1 MTQAKDEIDVLE
13 LQSPQE
19 QSHSTATR
27 PVRVGPLTIGAGG
40 PCLIAGPCS
49 IEPDYPD
56 QVGQLHR
63 AGVDGLRAS
72 LFKPRTRPESFQGL
86 GDAGLD
92 LLREARR
99 RTPLP
104 LFTEVL
110 DVREAEL
117 VGDLVDCLWVG
128 ARNMQNFRLLEALGD
143 LGKPV
148 LLKRGMGATVDEWV
162 GASEYV
168 RRRGN
173 DDVIL
178 CERGIRTF
186 EPSTRNTLDVSSV
199 VVVRERTDLPVLVD
213 PSHAAGNRRWVT
225 ALGRAALAAGADGLL
240 VEVHPEP
247 EQAWSDGDQAIDLP
261 QLASLV
267 QDVRRAAL
275 GAAAAVDPAPRPRL
289 TDTLDQEI
297 AHLTALRERL
307 GLRSG
312 VV

>member
-1 MTQAKDEIDVLE
+1 MLD
-13 LQSPQE
+13 LQPDPDPPGP
-19 QSHSTATR
+19 APTR
-27 PVRVGPLTIGAGG
+27 PVRVGTLTIGTGE

-49 IEPDYPD
+49 VEPGYPE
-56 QVGQLHR
+56 QVELLQE
-63 AGVDGLRAS
+63 AGVDGLRAN
-72 LFKPRTRPESFQGL
+72 LFKPRTRPGSFQGL
-86 GDAGLD
+86 GNGGLD

-99 RTPLP
+99 RTRLP

-110 DVREAEL
+110 DAREAEL

-173 DDVIL
+173 HQVVL

-186 EPSTRNTLDVSSV
+186 EPSTRNTLDLSSV

-213 PSHAAGNRRWVT
+213 PSHAAGNRRWVQS
-225 ALGRAALAAGADGLL
+225 LGRAALAAGADGLL
-240 VEVHPEP
+240 VEAHPDP
-247 EQAWSDGDQAIDLP
+247 EEAWSDGEQAIDLHH
-261 QLASLV
+261 LRSLV
-267 QDVRRAAL
+267 GDVRRAAIVQP
-275 GAAAAVDPAPRPRL
+275 GRPDPEPRPGLGRVL
-289 TDTLDQEI
+289 EQEI
-297 AHLTALRERL
+297 ARLTSLRARL
-307 GLRSG
+307 G
-312 VV
+312 

>member
-1 MTQAKDEIDVLE
+1 MLD
-13 LQSPQE
+13 LQPDPE
-19 QSHSTATR
+19 PAPRAHTR
-27 PVRVGPLTIGAGG
+27 AVRVGTLTIGTGE

-49 IEPDYPD
+49 VEPGYPD
-56 QVGQLHR
+56 QVDRLQE
-63 AGVDGLRAS
+63 AGVDGLRAN
-72 LFKPRTRPESFQGL
+72 LFKPRTRPGSFQGL

-99 RTPLP
+99 RTHLP

-110 DVREAEL
+110 DGREAEL

-143 LGKPV
+143 LRMPV

-162 GASEYV
+162 GASEYL

-173 DDVIL
+173 HQVIL

-213 PSHAAGNRRWVT
+213 PSHAAGNRRWVE
-225 ALGRAALAAGADGLL
+225 ALGRAALGAGADGLL
-240 VEVHPEP
+240 VEAHPDP
-247 EQAWSDGDQAIDLP
+247 EAAWSDGEQAIDLD
-261 QLASLV
+261 QLRSLV
-267 QDVRRAAL
+267 GEVRRAAIARP
-275 GAAAAVDPAPRPRL
+275 GGPDPEPRPGLSRL
-289 TDTLDQEI
+289 VEEEI
-297 AHLTALRERL
+297 ARLTALRARL
-307 GLRSG
+307 GLGSE
-312 VV
+312 VA